1 VGISGIRLARGTPTW
16 LALLWLAPVAV
27 RRAPA
32 RLALL
37 ALAAT
42 ATSFFRDPERKPAGP
57 GLLAPADGRVTESQE
72 VSDGRWRV
80 SVYLNLADVHVTRAP
95 CDATVLSRRHRAGTH
110 RPAFHTSSHT
120 NERLDWLLATPVGE
134 VALTQFAGT
143 LARRI
148 VAHRRVGDTI
158 RRGDRIG
165 LIRFGSR
172 VDVLLPAGMPPL
184 VAVGQRVVGGVTELA
199 ALSTT

>member
-1 VGISGIRLARGTPTW
+1 MTRSGIRLARGTPAW

-37 ALAAT
+37 ALAAAT
-42 ATSFFRDPERKPAGP
+42 TSFFRDPERTPAGP
-57 GLLAPADGRVTESQE
+57 GLLAPADGRVTEATAGT
-72 VSDGRWRV
+72 DGRWRV

-95 CDATVLSRRHRAGTH
+95 CDATVLSRRHHPGKH
-110 RPAFHTSSHT
+110 RPAFRTDSHT
-120 NERLDWLLATPVGE
+120 NERVDWLFATPAGE
-134 VALTQFAGT
+134 VALTQYAGT

-148 VAHRRVGDTI
+148 VAHRQVGDRI
-158 RRGDRIG
+158 GRGERIG

-184 VAVGQRVVGGVTELA
+184 VEVGQRVVGGVTELV
-199 ALSTT
+199 ALGAP